1 MGTAVGPRGYRSS
14 PFLPSVIPACL
25 CVLVFANV
33 RVPETS
39 MTSYS
44 VLRSAQRA
52 TVIATW
58 PGAWTDHS
66 ANITTLPD
74 SEQAAYLASALTRL
88 SEDAWDAAAFLD
100 VSPALELSI
109 SALIQQ
115 LRGPADK
122 VEPVSMA
129 ADGFRHAGQW
139 SFTDAVE
146 VLASDAPAALSAL
159 TRPQRLTIADE
170 LAADAAERANAAL
183 VLAAGN
189 DPEAEDSRAWQMCEV
204 TRSLRNGQTG
214 PLPEGA
220 ASWLV
225 RSWGPDL
232 SPAERWAA
240 RDRLVRIE
248 QLIAACEAHGGRAA
262 AQDDPLLAHLVVP
275 HAGPHEDDEIIYVSV
290 HDGNGNS
297 WGTSPATAM
306 TVTSYRGTPS
316 KQSDLGE
323 LDPRDDDGFARL
335 LGQWTRQVPFWPRCQ
350 AASVPS
356 SP

>member
-1 MGTAVGPRGYRSS
+1 
-14 PFLPSVIPACL
+14 
-25 CVLVFANV
+25 
-33 RVPETS
+33 

-58 PGAWTDHS
+58 PVPWFDHS
-66 ANITTLPD
+66 ANITTLGD
-74 SEQAAYLASALTRL
+74 TEQASYLASVLTRL

-100 VSPALELSI
+100 ASPALEAGI
-109 SALIQQ
+109 STLIRQ

-122 VEPVSMA
+122 IEPVSMT
-129 ADGFRHAGQW
+129 ADGYRHAGQW
-139 SFTDAVE
+139 SFTDAAE
-146 VLASDAPAALSAL
+146 VLASDAPTALSTL

-170 LAADAAERANAAL
+170 LAADADERASAAQ
-183 VLAAGN
+183 VLASGN
-189 DPEAEDSRAWQMCEV
+189 DPESEDSRAWQMCEV
-204 TRSLRNGQTG
+204 TRTLRNGQVG

-232 SPAERWAA
+232 GPAERWAA

-248 QLIAACEAHGGRAA
+248 QLVTACKAHGGRAGT
-262 AQDDPLLAHLVVP
+262 QDDPLLAHLVLP
-275 HAGPHEDDEIIYVSV
+275 RARSREDEVICVSV
-290 HDGNGNS
+290 HQGNRNS

-306 TVTSYRGTPS
+306 TVTSYRGKPS
-316 KQSDLGE
+316 QQTDLGE
-323 LDPRDDDGFARL
+323 LDPRDDDGFARI
-335 LGQWTRQVPFWPRCQ
+335 LGQWTRQVPFWPGCQ
-350 AASVPS
+350 AASVLS

>member
-1 MGTAVGPRGYRSS
+1 
-14 PFLPSVIPACL
+14 
-25 CVLVFANV
+25 
-33 RVPETS
+33 

-58 PGAWTDHS
+58 PGPWFDHS
-66 ANITTLPD
+66 ANITTLGD
-74 SEQAAYLASALTRL
+74 SEQASYLASVLTRL

-100 VSPALELSI
+100 ASPALELGI
-109 SALIQQ
+109 STLIQQ

-122 VEPVSMA
+122 IEPVSMP
-129 ADGFRHAGQW
+129 ADGYRHAGQW
-139 SFTDAVE
+139 SFTDAAE
-146 VLASDAPAALSAL
+146 VLASDAPAALSTL

-170 LAADAAERANAAL
+170 LAADAAERASAAQ
-183 VLAAGN
+183 VLASGN
-189 DPEAEDSRAWQMCEV
+189 DPESEDSRAWQMCEV
-204 TRSLRNGQTG
+204 TRTLRNGQTG

-232 SPAERWAA
+232 GPAERWAA

-248 QLIAACEAHGGRAA
+248 QLVAACKAHGGRAGT
-262 AQDDPLLAHLVVP
+262 QDDPLLAHLVVP
-275 HAGPHEDDEIIYVSV
+275 RPDPDEDDEIIYVSV
-290 HDGNGNS
+290 HPGTRNS

-306 TVTSYRGTPS
+306 TVTSYRGKPTE
-316 KQSDLGE
+316 QTDLGE
-323 LDPRDDDGFARL
+323 LDPRDDDGFARI
-335 LGQWTRQVPFWPRCQ
+335 LGQWTRQVPFWPGSQ
-350 AASVPS
+350 AGPRPS